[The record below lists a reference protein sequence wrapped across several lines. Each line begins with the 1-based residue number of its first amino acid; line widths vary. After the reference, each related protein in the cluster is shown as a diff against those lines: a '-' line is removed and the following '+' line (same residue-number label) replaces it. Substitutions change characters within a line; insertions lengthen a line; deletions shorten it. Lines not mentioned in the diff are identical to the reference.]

1 MSDVDTT
8 KELTGISAC
17 YGIGGLDEGVE
28 RALEA
33 LRHPYRTAQEQKDW
47 YDRGNRNLRHAA
59 ILEIEAVA
67 AWNVVAQMENGVL
80 PPAPVW
86 PDLKSFDWSAFYGK
100 VHCILGGYPCQP
112 FSQAGLQGGTDDP
125 RHLFPYLE
133 QGIDAT
139 RPVFCYFENVANH
152 LNIGFEEVRDRLQRL
167 GYKAEAGI
175 YTAENVGAPH
185 LRKRLFIL
193 AVADTYCTEQS
204 KRRGDLA
211 EVLGIPEIQRQSK
224 HRAAVSGGNSS
235 WLGNTDGAG
244 SQRTDAVR
252 QSAMSS
258 ESGQTLGNTDNRG
271 QQQRSRDEREI
282 GGRDHDACEIV
293 DNSSG
298 QRLVRSDNEVRSGW
312 QSAEL
317 AGQKSMD
324 HTIHPRLEG
333 HAWNVSRRQRWQ
345 DTVRSIA
352 EASLWPRGQGVD
364 QHEWEEPR
372 LESRLGFTVDGHDYT
387 EDLLRMAGN
396 AVVPQQAEAAFR
408 DLIWNFIK

>member
-67 AWNVVAQMENGVL
+67 AWNVVAQMENGIL

-86 PDLKSFDWSAFYGK
+86 PDLKSFDWAAFYGK

-112 FSQAGLQGGTDDP
+112 FSQAGLQGGTEDP

-152 LNIGFEEVRDRLQRL
+152 LKIGFEEVRDRLQRL

-175 YTAENVGAPH
+175 YAAENVGAPH

-235 WLGNTDGAG
+235 WLGNSDGPG
-244 SQRTDAVR
+244 SQGRNAVR
-252 QSAMSS
+252 QSALSS
-258 ESGQTLGNTDNRG
+258 ESSQTMGNSNNGG
-271 QQQRSRDEREI
+271 QQQCSRDDREI
-282 GGRDHDACEIV
+282 RGWSDDAGEIV
-293 DNSSG
+293 DNSARQFSEQEDQIPAGWNSAPGSG
-298 QRLVRSDNEVRSGW
+298 QSVDNS
-312 QSAEL
+312 L
-317 AGQKSMD
+317 N
-324 HTIHPRLEG
+324 PRLEG
-333 HAWNVSRRQRWQ
+333 YSGNVSRRHRWQ
-345 DTVRSIA
+345 DTIRSIA
-352 EASLWPRGQGVD
+352 EASLWPRGQGIH

-408 DLIWNFIK
+408 DLITENFL